1 LRQSFF
7 VILSVSQRLLLFITD
22 GAKEMAKAIAKGN
35 NISELRDAIEMVVRM
50 LANKGIKVTQSGIQ
64 AFVSYDKTT
73 LEPERVNI
81 PMISEK
87 SSPEL
92 VIAIKGFVDHEVGHL
107 LFTDPKIIK
116 RAVEEKVGNLHN
128 IFEDTFIEA
137 QMKKAFAGSTRN
149 IDKTVEFA
157 IKHFFQK
164 SFDEALK
171 ARQSNPEMSEAKFF
185 IAGLVVPAIRA
196 MAGQEAAMEFM
207 ADKWVHIENV
217 YAELKLLEPQIVGI
231 NSSLKALQMANTF
244 RDILCEV
251 DQRERDER
259 AKAAEEAAR
268 ADGDDGDDGDDGSDS
283 SSSSSS
289 SSSGAPE
296 DRRSMGDDIF
306 NPEEG
311 DESQASGSSGDSKSS
326 KSKPKSSPKPEEDG
340 PEDEDKPDEGGS
352 EAEDEPEEGDSDGKG
367 SSGEEGEED
376 EADQEGEG
384 AGDGSGEGDSEEEE
398 AEGESGGTGGE
409 ETESDSSGGD
419 KESEKSTDFEGGDGG
434 ERLGDDGEERNRDT
448 SGWHGGATTRSA
460 GEREDLSLLKD
471 IEEVDTYDSALENA
485 LTEGALQSLQDRS
498 YMAFS
503 NENDKIET
511 YSVPDNRMREVNERR
526 NRLRQENSERIGV
539 MAKALERIIAAR
551 NRSTYVPGFKS
562 GRLHSSSLY
571 KLKTGDNRVFRR
583 QEVSR
588 TKDTAV
594 MLLVDCSGSMSNRNR
609 IYKAAEAAYA
619 LATSLERINVKT
631 QVMGFTTIENYAFF
645 SEARDQLAELA
656 ATRPDF
662 KGGFDRV
669 SPLFM
674 PIFKTFDE
682 RMTPEC
688 ETRIAGLPT
697 VDMANN
703 ADSESVEIAANI
715 LAARREERKIL
726 VVLSDGQPA
735 QQRLYTYEERADR
748 AKQHLHHVVDRVEK
762 AGIEI
767 LGIGIEADAVN
778 EYYPK
783 SIVLDNVA
791 ELPTKI
797 VSEMTSMLLK

>member
-1 LRQSFF
+1 MKGMS
-7 VILSVSQRLLLFITD
+7 
-22 GAKEMAKAIAKGN
+22 EGN
-35 NISELRDAIEMVVRM
+35 NISELRDAIEMVVKM

-64 AFVSYDKTT
+64 AFVSYNKTT

-81 PMISEK
+81 PMVSER

-92 VIAIKGFVDHEVGHL
+92 VVAIKGFVDHEVGHL
-107 LFTDPKIIK
+107 LFTDPHIVK
-116 RAVEEKVGNLHN
+116 RAAEERIGNLHN

-185 IAGLVVPAIRA
+185 IAGLAVPAIRA
-196 MAGQEAAMEFM
+196 MAGHEAAKEFM
-207 ADKWVHIENV
+207 ADKWKHIENV
-217 YAELKLLEPQIVGI
+217 YAELKLLEPKIQAID
-231 NSSLKALQMANTF
+231 SSLKALQMANTF

-259 AKAAEEAAR
+259 AKAAEDEEGE
-268 ADGDDGDDGDDGSDS
+268 GDDSGDSGDS
-283 SSSSSS
+283 SSSHSYVESEA
-289 SSSGAPE
+289 SGEPP
-296 DRRSMGDDIF
+296 SMGDDIF
-306 NPEEG
+306 NSDKGE
-311 DESQASGSSGDSKSS
+311 ESQSSGSSSNTKSSESKSNDE
-326 KSKPKSSPKPEEDG
+326 PEG
-340 PEDEDKPDEGGS
+340 
-352 EAEDEPEEGDSDGKG
+352 EDEPEK
-367 SSGEEGEED
+367 EGEGASGGED
-376 EADQEGEG
+376 EAQDGESEDADQEGESEG
-384 AGDGSGEGDSEEEE
+384 PESGSEESDGSGESEGGMDEED
-398 AEGESGGTGGE
+398 AEDGENGGSGGDDS
-409 ETESDSSGGD
+409 ESDSSGG
-419 KESEKSTDFEGGDGG
+419 EEPEKSTDFDGVDAG
-434 ERLGDDGEERNRDT
+434 EQYGNDDTERNRDT
-448 SGWHGGATTRSA
+448 SNWSGGGKVNSA
-460 GEREDLSLLKD
+460 GERDELSLLND
-471 IEEVDTYDSALENA
+471 IEEVSTFDSALENA
-485 LTEGALQSLQDRS
+485 LTEGAVNSLQDRS

-503 NENDKIET
+503 NEHDKIEPFT
-511 YSVPDNRMREVNERR
+511 VPSHKEWEAKQRR
-526 NRLRQENSERIGV
+526 NKLRKENGERIGV
-539 MAKALERIIAAR
+539 MAKALERIVAAR

-583 QEVSR
+583 KEEAR

-594 MLLVDCSGSMSNRNR
+594 LLLVDCSGSMANRNR
-609 IYKAAEAAYA
+609 IYKASEAAYA
-619 LATSLERINVKT
+619 LSTSLERINVKT

-645 SEARDQLAELA
+645 TEAADQIRELEARIPGF
-656 ATRPDF
+656 R
-662 KGGFDRV
+662 GGFDRV
-669 SPLFM
+669 SPLMM
-674 PIFKTFDE
+674 PIFKGFDE

-688 ETRIAGLPT
+688 EMRIASLPL

-715 LAARREERKIL
+715 LATRQEERKIL

-735 QQRLYTYEERADR
+735 QHRIYSYAETADR
-748 AKQHLHHVVDRVEK
+748 AKEHLHHVVGRVEK

-767 LGIGIEADAVN
+767 LGIGIEADAVT

-783 SIVLDNVA
+783 NIVLDDVA

>member
-1 LRQSFF
+1 MKGMS
-7 VILSVSQRLLLFITD
+7 
-22 GAKEMAKAIAKGN
+22 EGN
-35 NISELRDAIEMVVRM
+35 NISELRDAIEMVVKM

-64 AFVSYDKTT
+64 AFVSYNKTT

-81 PMISEK
+81 PMVSER

-92 VIAIKGFVDHEVGHL
+92 VVAIKGFVDHEVGHL
-107 LFTDPKIIK
+107 LFTDPHIVK
-116 RAVEEKVGNLHN
+116 RAAEERIGNLHN

-171 ARQSNPEMSEAKFF
+171 ARQGNPEMSEAKFF
-185 IAGLVVPAIRA
+185 IAGLAVPAIRA
-196 MAGQEAAMEFM
+196 MAGHEAAKEFM
-207 ADKWVHIENV
+207 ADKWKHVESV
-217 YAELKLLEPQIVGI
+217 YAELKLLEPKIQAID
-231 NSSLKALQMANTF
+231 SSLKALQMANTF

-259 AKAAEEAAR
+259 AKGAEDEEGES
-268 ADGDDGDDGDDGSDS
+268 DHSGDSNPSYSYVESDA
-283 SSSSSS
+283 
-289 SSSGAPE
+289 SGEPP
-296 DRRSMGDDIF
+296 SMGDDIF
-306 NPEEG
+306 NSEG
-311 DESQASGSSGDSKSS
+311 GEESQPSGSSSNINSS
-326 KSKPKSSPKPEEDG
+326 KSKPSDEPE
-340 PEDEDKPDEGGS
+340 
-352 EAEDEPEEGDSDGKG
+352 EDEPEK
-367 SSGEEGEED
+367 EGERASGDED
-376 EADQEGEG
+376 GAQNGGSEDTDQEDKSEG
-384 AGDGSGEGDSEEEE
+384 AESGSEESEGSGESEGEADEEDGEDGGSGGGDS
-398 AEGESGGTGGE
+398 
-409 ETESDSSGGD
+409 ESDSSGG
-419 KESEKSTDFEGGDGG
+419 EAPEKSTDFNGEDGG
-434 ERLGDDGEERNRDT
+434 EQYGNDDTERNRDT
-448 SGWHGGATTRSA
+448 SNWSGGSKVNSA
-460 GEREDLSLLKD
+460 GEREDLSLLND
-471 IEEVDTYDSALENA
+471 IEEVSTFDSALENA
-485 LTEGALQSLQDRS
+485 LTEGAVNSLQDRS

-503 NENDKIET
+503 NEHDKIEPFT
-511 YSVPDNRMREVNERR
+511 VPSHKEWEAKQRR
-526 NRLRQENSERIGV
+526 NNLRRENGERIGV

-583 QEVSR
+583 KEEAR

-594 MLLVDCSGSMSNRNR
+594 LLLVDCSGSMANRNR
-609 IYKAAEAAYA
+609 IYKASEAAYA
-619 LATSLERINVKT
+619 LSTSLERINVKT

-645 SEARDQLAELA
+645 SEAADQIRELEEKI
-656 ATRPDF
+656 PGF
-662 KGGFDRV
+662 QGGFDRV
-669 SPLFM
+669 SPLLM
-674 PIFKTFDE
+674 PIFKGFDE

-688 ETRIAGLPT
+688 EMRIAGLPFI
-697 VDMANN
+697 DMANN

-715 LAARREERKIL
+715 LATRKEERKIL

-735 QQRLYTYEERADR
+735 QHRIYSYAETADR
-748 AKQHLHHVVDRVEK
+748 AKEHLHHVVGRVER

-767 LGIGIEADAVN
+767 LGIGIEADAVT

-783 SIVLDNVA
+783 NIVLDDVS

>member
-1 LRQSFF
+1 MRQSFF

-268 ADGDDGDDGDDGSDS
+268 ADEDDGDDGDDGSDS